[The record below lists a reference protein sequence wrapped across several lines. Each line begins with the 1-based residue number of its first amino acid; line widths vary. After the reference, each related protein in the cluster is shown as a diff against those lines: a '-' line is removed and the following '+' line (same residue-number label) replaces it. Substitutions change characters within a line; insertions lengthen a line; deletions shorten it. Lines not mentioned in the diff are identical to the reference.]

1 MSEIMVTGFLPGKFL
16 CTLSL
21 GLDEKPF
28 PKTDK
33 DEFSLETRFEGDEG
47 REFPSPKKDEV
58 DLSPACEDGKEKAYS
73 GSVLNEKIEL
83 EAM

>member
-21 GLDEKPF
+21 GLDDKPF
-28 PKTDK
+28 PKIDK
-33 DEFSLETRFEGDEG
+33 DGFPLEIRFDGEEG
-47 REFPSPKKDEV
+47 REFPSPKKDKV
-58 DLSPACEDGKEKAYS
+58 DLSPACEDGKDKTNS
-73 GSVLNEKIEL
+73 GSVLNEEIEL